1 MFSLK
6 KKVSVSEGEYNLTSS
21 QQEYFDILEQMNP
34 DAKLRKAIN
43 SAKKSLSA
51 LPDASTAQ
59 VDPDTRLDPISR
71 SYAALTGDVGST
83 STNAVYGSPKLKEAI
98 ENTYGMFNS
107 FSEERLP
114 NPSGSIYN
122 FAGGYS
128 NEIDYEAPSNGLIYG
143 TLKSNHLLEKG
154 HYLRLSS
161 FNNEIIYYTI
171 TQIERM
177 KNAEEDFARYDFI
190 AKKTPSEN
198 LANKNF
204 YYYRPFHDRDDVFGF
219 DNQRI
224 IFSWSKPEN
233 LPYDKSDYEDW
244 D

>member
-1 MFSLK
+1 VFGSK
-6 KKVSVSEGEYNLTSS
+6 KKVSASEEEYNLTSS

-51 LPDASTAQ
+51 LPAASTAQ
-59 VDPDTRLDPISR
+59 VDPDARLDPISR
-71 SYAALTGDVGST
+71 SYAALGG
-83 STNAVYGSPKLKEAI
+83 AAGSPPASIVSSSLKLKEVTK
-98 ENTYGMFNS
+98 NTYFTS

-114 NPSGSIYN
+114 APSGSIYN

-224 IFSWSKPEN
+224 IFSWSEPEN
-233 LPYDKSDYEDW
+233 SPYDKSDYEGW